1 MPRTLKGIRMLPL
14 FDLMMQAQNGKALEA
29 FSMQFG
35 LAQEQM
41 AKAMAALMPA
51 FSTGLKRSAANPYDL
66 NAMMASLMSGN
77 YAKYFEDVSAA
88 FTPQGIADGNH
99 FMSTIFGSGDVQK
112 AVAEQ
117 AAKATGVGQ
126 DMLRAMMPAMASAM
140 AGGLIKEMTGQYKTM
155 ADQWSASNPMMGAVS
170 QWMEAA
176 GFQPKAKKPEPVDNP
191 FMQMMQMM
199 MGGGQKAPTP
209 EPADPFGTG
218 AFMKMMQNFMA
229 PQSAQQAPPKAASPK
244 PETKSEPDEDAR
256 PADLSQYTELVSAMF
271 DSGLEVQKSYQ
282 KSMEQI
288 FDGYM
293 KSFNGNGTAK

>member
-1 MPRTLKGIRMLPL
+1 MLPL

-29 FSMQFG
+29 FSAQFG

-41 AKAMAALMPA
+41 AKAMAALTPA
-51 FSTGLKRSAANPYDL
+51 FSTGLKRSAANPYDFG
-66 NAMMASLMSGN
+66 AIMTSLMSGN

-88 FTPQGIADGNH
+88 FSPQGIADGQQ
-99 FMSTIFGSGDVQK
+99 FMATIFGSGDVQK

-140 AGGLIKEMTGQYKTM
+140 AGGLIKEMTGQYQTM
-155 ADQWSASNPMMGAVS
+155 ADQWTASNPMMGAMK

-176 GFQPKAKKPEPVDNP
+176 GFQPKPKKPEPIDNP
-191 FMQMMQMM
+191 FLQMMQTM
-199 MGGGQKAPTP
+199 MGAQPKKTESEA
-209 EPADPFGTG
+209 ADPFGAG
-218 AFMKMMQNFMA
+218 AFMKMMQGLMV
-229 PQSAQQAPPKAASPK
+229 PPTAQPAEMPKAQAK
-244 PETKSEPDEDAR
+244 PEEPEGTKPV
-256 PADLSQYTELVSAMF
+256 DLSKYSELVGTMF

-288 FDGYM
+288 FDGYL
-293 KSFNGNGTAK
+293 KGFNGNGSAK

>member
-1 MPRTLKGIRMLPL
+1 MLPL

-29 FSMQFG
+29 FSVQFG

-41 AKAMAALMPA
+41 AKAMAALTPA
-51 FSTGLKRSAANPYDL
+51 FSTGLKRSAASPYDL
-66 NAMMASLMSGN
+66 NTMMTSLMSGN
-77 YAKYFEDVSAA
+77 YAKYFEDVNAA
-88 FTPQGIADGNH
+88 FTPQGIADGNN
-99 FMSTIFGSGDVQK
+99 FMATIFGSGDVQK

-126 DMLRAMMPAMASAM
+126 DMLRAVMPAMASAM

-155 ADQWSASNPMMGAVS
+155 TDQWTASNPMMGAVS

-176 GFQPKAKKPEPVDNP
+176 GFQPKARKPELMDNP
-191 FMQMMQMM
+191 FLQMMQMM
-199 MGGGQKAPTP
+199 MGGGAAKPAP

-218 AFMKMMQNFMA
+218 AFMKMMQTFMTPQAAEKPVA
-229 PQSAQQAPPKAASPK
+229 PQAEAK
-244 PETKSEPDEDAR
+244 PETAEAVN
-256 PADLSQYTELVSAMF
+256 PADASQYSELVSSMF

-288 FDGYM
+288 FDSYM
-293 KSFNGNGTAK
+293 KSFNANGSAK